1 MNKRCLWAGVSLA
14 SLIVT
19 SCASVIEPV
28 PEASLIAAKTADIPA
43 QWQISNAPI
52 RAESFAALYD
62 DPALSDYLTL
72 ASEGNY
78 DLEQARLRVSRAE
91 AQLDLSESRR
101 GPSVNSSLGASA
113 SEFLG
118 SIERISESVNLGLS
132 AGYDPDLFGQLKN
145 DVESA
150 QARLGI
156 ARADEKR
163 LRRVILSGV
172 ISAYVNAVEA
182 QLQLAVAEQNLE
194 FLKETERVT
203 RARFEAGDIAG
214 SDLALSELEFQ
225 SARANVA
232 EQRFA
237 AADARRALSI
247 LIGGFGDSD
256 LTNLPVLAQQLP
268 NLSGVTPGLTVS
280 PSDAVLSRYDVKAAR
295 LGVIDAAAQLEAI
308 RADDLPSASITSAL
322 SGGRPI
328 LDLLDIDTYIASI
341 AASLSY
347 NIFDGGA
354 NKALQDDAEAALDT
368 QLSFYAETLRTALR
382 DMDGS
387 VNQAEALAQ
396 SLNALQSA
404 ETAAERALELESIRF
419 DLGESILLDVLTVQ
433 RRVDG
438 IRSARLR
445 TQRRYLEA
453 IARAHL
459 ALGPGSGE

>member
-1 MNKRCLWAGVSLA
+1 MNKRLAWVSVSLA
-14 SLIVT
+14 SLVVS
-19 SCASVIEPV
+19 SCASVIDPV
-28 PEASLIAAKTADIPA
+28 PEASLIAAKTAEIPS

-52 RAESFAALYD
+52 RAKSFAALYD
-62 DPALSDYLTL
+62 DPALSAYLTL
-72 ASEGNY
+72 AAGGNY

-91 AQLDLSESRR
+91 AQLNLSESRR
-101 GPSVNSSLGASA
+101 RPSLNSSLGLSA

-118 SIERISESVNLGLS
+118 SLDEVTEAVSLGLS

-145 DVESA
+145 GVTSA

-156 ARADEKR
+156 ARADENR

-182 QLQLAVAEQNLE
+182 ELQLAVAEQNLD

-203 RARFEAGDIAG
+203 RARFDAGDIAG

-232 EQRFA
+232 EQRFS
-237 AADARRALSI
+237 AADARRALS
-247 LIGGFGDSD
+247 LLVGGFGDSE
-256 LTNLPVLAQQLP
+256 LTDMPALAQELP
-268 NLSGVTPGLTVS
+268 TVSSVLPGLTGS
-280 PSDAVLSRYDVKAAR
+280 PSEALLSRYDVQAAR
-295 LGVIDAAAQLEAI
+295 LGVVDAAAQLESL
-308 RADDLPSASITSAL
+308 RADDLPAASITSAL
-322 SGGRPI
+322 SGARRVT
-328 LDLLDIDTYIASI
+328 DLFDIDTYVASI
-341 AASLSY
+341 AAALSY

-354 NKALQDDAEAALDT
+354 NTALQDDAQAALDT
-368 QLSFYAETLRTALR
+368 QLSLYAETLRAALR
-382 DMDGS
+382 DMNGS
-387 VNQAEALAQ
+387 TNQSEALAQ
-396 SLNALQSA
+396 SLAALQSA

-459 ALGPGSGE
+459 ALGPESRN